1 MLCLYLKVQGTEEVT
16 SPGGHPYLSFTGIPY
31 AQPPTGPLRWLPCKA
46 LCDTLVSRFQ
56 RPVPVVPWSGVEG
69 GREVECAQE
78 VTGVERLLPWGPEV
92 RGEEDCLV
100 INVYTPTLDGARP
113 VMVFIHGGGYYAG
126 GGAHL

>member
-1 MLCLYLKVQGTEEVT
+1 M
-16 SPGGHPYLSFTGIPY
+16 
-31 AQPPTGPLRWLPCKA
+31 
-46 LCDTLVSRFQ
+46 CDTLVSRFQ

-100 INVYTPTLDGARP
+100 INVYTPSLDGAWS

-126 GGAHL
+126 GGGSSLTVGELFPQGLELKQFMVLTIL